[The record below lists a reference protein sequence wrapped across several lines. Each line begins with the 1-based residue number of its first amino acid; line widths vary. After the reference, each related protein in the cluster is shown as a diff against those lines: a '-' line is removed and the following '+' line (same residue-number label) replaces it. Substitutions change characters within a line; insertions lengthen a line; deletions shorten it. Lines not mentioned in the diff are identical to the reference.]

1 MQNHAFIG
9 RQPIVDLQQKIIAYE
24 LLFRHSADASTARI
38 SDDLSAG
45 TNVLVNTFSNMDA
58 NWLLGDKLAFINI
71 ATPMLESDF
80 LELLPPKRVVLELIE
95 TVEATPERVARIQ
108 ALRHMGFRFA
118 LDDFDHRP
126 INTGLLPLADF
137 IKVDIRALGADR
149 TAALVRSLRNHGAKL
164 IAEKVETRT
173 EFKFCKELGFHYFQ
187 GYYFAHPET
196 LSAKIINPAYATV
209 LTLLNKVRDNA
220 DVKEIENGFKADVA
234 LSFKLLRYIN
244 SVGFGLSCEIQ
255 SIRHALAILGYQQL
269 YRWLTLLLATA
280 GNDSTPPALMKT
292 AITRGRLTE
301 LLGQSYLEKSDRD
314 NLFIVGIFS
323 LLDVMLEMPM
333 ADILEKLYL
342 PDTICDALLTRQG
355 IYGTFLA
362 LSEAC
367 ENSDPKR
374 IEELADAMAMT
385 PDSVNKAHMEAL
397 AWVEQLGIG

>member
-1 MQNHAFIG
+1 MQSHAFIG

-24 LLFRHSADASTARI
+24 LLFRHSAEASEAQI
-38 SDDLSAG
+38 ADDLSAG

-71 ATPMLESDF
+71 AAPMLESDF
-80 LELLPPKRVVLELIE
+80 LELLPAKRVVLELIE
-95 TVEATPERVARIQ
+95 TVEATPELVARIQ
-108 ALRHMGFRFA
+108 RLRDLGFRFA

-126 INTGLLPLADF
+126 INTDLLPLADYV
-137 IKVDIRALGADR
+137 KVDIRELGLDR
-149 TAALVRSLRNHGAKL
+149 TATLVRSLQNCGAKL

-173 EFKFCKELGFHYFQ
+173 EFKFCKELGFQYFQ

-196 LSAKIINPAYATV
+196 LSAKIINPAHATV
-209 LTLLNKVRDNA
+209 LTLLNKVRNND
-220 DVKEIENGFKADVA
+220 DVKDIENGFKADVA

-301 LLGQSYLEKSDRD
+301 LLGQDYLEKSDRD

-323 LLDVMLEMPM
+323 LLDAMLEMPM

-355 IYGTFLA
+355 IYGPFLA

-367 ENSDPKR
+367 ENSDPTR
-374 IEELADAMAMT
+374 IEELADSMAMD
-385 PDSVNKAHMEAL
+385 PDKVNKAHMEAL

>member
-24 LLFRHSADASTARI
+24 LLFRHSAEASEAQIT
-38 SDDLSAG
+38 DDLSAG
-45 TNVLVNTFSNMDA
+45 TQVLVNTFSNMDA

-71 ATPMLESDF
+71 AAPMLESDF
-80 LELLPPKRVVLELIE
+80 LELLPAKRVVLELVE
-95 TVEATPERVARIQ
+95 TVEATPELMARIQ
-108 ALRHMGFRFA
+108 SLRQLGFRFA

-126 INTGLLPLADF
+126 INTDLLPIADF
-137 IKVDIRALGADR
+137 IKVDIHELGLDR
-149 TAALVRSLRNHGAKL
+149 TATLVRSLQGVSAKL

-173 EFKFCKELGFHYFQ
+173 EHKFCKELGFHYFQ

-196 LSAKIINPAYATV
+196 LTAKIINPAHATV
-209 LTLLNKVRDNA
+209 LTLLNKVRNNE

-292 AITRGRLTE
+292 AITRGR
-301 LLGQSYLEKSDRD
+301 
-314 NLFIVGIFS
+314 
-323 LLDVMLEMPM
+323 
-333 ADILEKLYL
+333 
-342 PDTICDALLTRQG
+342 
-355 IYGTFLA
+355 
-362 LSEAC
+362 
-367 ENSDPKR
+367 
-374 IEELADAMAMT
+374 
-385 PDSVNKAHMEAL
+385 
-397 AWVEQLGIG
+397 